1 MQLRDVLETELD
13 PWTSIDTAWN
23 DDDPWDDEALGV
35 ESVPG
40 SDDELEAVERW
51 LEANPLDEEPW
62 GDGQEVA
69 FDLLH

>member
-13 PWTSIDTAWN
+13 PWTSLDTAWN
-23 DDDPWDDEALGV
+23 DDDPWDEESFGAEA
-35 ESVPG
+35 VPG

-69 FDLLH
+69 IDLLH